1 MDIFRMHLNKKSSI
15 HLIKASSIG
24 MLISLLLKSVLETIP
39 PHKLREQQRTYKMV
53 IIQTSTVKLFDL
65 SNASGLLYVL
75 SLSLS
80 LSHIYILIQRSI
92 SLNKMA
98 LNYYIS
104 F

>member
-1 MDIFRMHLNKKSSI
+1 MDIFRMHSNKQSSM

-39 PHKLREQQRTYKMV
+39 LHKLREQQRTYKMIV
-53 IIQTSTVKLFDL
+53 IQTSTVKLFDL
-65 SNASGLLYVL
+65 SSASGLLYVL

-80 LSHIYILIQRSI
+80 HFLTKRSI
-92 SLNKMA
+92 SLNKTA
-98 LNYYIS
+98 LNYYTS